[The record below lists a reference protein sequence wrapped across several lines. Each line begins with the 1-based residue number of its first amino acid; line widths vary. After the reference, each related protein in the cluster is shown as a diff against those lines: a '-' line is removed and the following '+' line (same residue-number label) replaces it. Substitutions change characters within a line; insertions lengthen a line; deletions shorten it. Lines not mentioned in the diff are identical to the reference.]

1 MHTQFRVLDKT
12 GRQVDIVTK
21 AQAGW
26 RSAKVGR
33 TAKTT
38 STILSWHGK
47 RARLAA
53 LIAAVEGPPEGS
65 A

>member
-1 MHTQFRVLDKT
+1 MHTQFRVLDKS

-21 AQAGW
+21 APTGW

-33 TAKTT
+33 TAKAA

-47 RARLAA
+47 RVRLAA
-53 LIAAVEGPPEGS
+53 LIAAVDGSEEGR